1 MYVPTREVQILST
14 TDQVKQDEGKYQQML
29 YSQSWC
35 GYLVTGLVD
44 FRILVLWIKL
54 I

>member
-14 TDQVKQDEGKYQQML
+14 TDQFKQDEGNYQQML
-29 YSQSWC
+29 YSQRLY

-44 FRILVLWIKL
+44 FRLLVL
-54 I
+54 